1 MVEMKTFRDRDDWLN
16 MRGRRIGGSDA
27 AAVIGKNPW
36 TTNVD
41 LWRVKTWKTPQKDIS
56 DNAAVKFGTQAEA
69 PIRKLF
75 ALDHPEY
82 KVEYKENNMW
92 LNSEIPHA
100 HYSADGW
107 LTDKQGRK
115 GLLEIKTATITSSAQ
130 KAKWQPKEMPAW
142 YYIQLIHGL
151 MVTGFDFVYLRGYLR
166 YDFEDELWVHI
177 KEYKFDR
184 KDVEEDIKEL
194 KAAEE
199 RFWRY
204 VMEDKEPPLILPG
217 I

>member
-1 MVEMKTFRDRDDWLN
+1 MPPAYYAQCL
-16 MRGRRIGGSDA
+16 
-27 AAVIGKNPW
+27 
-36 TTNVD
+36 
-41 LWRVKTWKTPQKDIS
+41 
-56 DNAAVKFGTQAEA
+56 
-69 PIRKLF
+69 
-75 ALDHPEY
+75 
-82 KVEYKENNMW
+82 
-92 LNSEIPHA
+92 
-100 HYSADGW
+100 HY
-107 LTDKQGRK
+107 
-115 GLLEIKTATITSSAQ
+115 
-130 KAKWQPKEMPAW
+130 
-142 YYIQLIHGL
+142 L
-151 MVTGFDFVYLRGYLR
+151 MVTGFEFVYLRGYLR